1 MNTDAKDVTRRFYE
15 EIINQ
20 KNIHAIDRFCTTDF
34 VDHNPPP
41 GGEGSLDATK
51 QQFLELVAAFPDL
64 KMMVQDQIA
73 EGDKVVN
80 RVLVRGTHKGE
91 YIGIPGSGNMVE
103 IGGIDILRM
112 VNGKAAER
120 WGYFDDVKLM
130 QQLGAMPGPKHKH
143 LVRGSRCRPDAR
155 HRGACKYADG
165 SGSRSSWLRARIGA
179 SALLGL
185 RRRIE

>member
-1 MNTDAKDVTRRFYE
+1 MSTDAKDVTRRFYE

-20 KNIHAIDRFCTTDF
+20 KNIHAIDRFCTADF

-41 GGEGSLDATK
+41 GGKGSLDATK
-51 QQFLELVAAFPDL
+51 QQFLELAAAFPDL
-64 KMMVQDQIA
+64 KMIVQDQIA
-73 EGDKVVN
+73 EGDRVVN

-91 YIGIPGSGNMVE
+91 YMGMPGSGKTVE

-130 QQLGAMPGPKHKH
+130 QLGAMPGPTKPGGGMRGHDQV
-143 LVRGSRCRPDAR
+143 VRVARNHSVERRFGCVAPQPDRLSRN
-155 HRGACKYADG
+155 K
-165 SGSRSSWLRARIGA
+165 
-179 SALLGL
+179 
-185 RRRIE
+185 